1 MLKSFVILI
10 LIFFVARAGQANEF
24 PLECIRFSLEKSF
37 SSIPVGTKSDYFVKC
52 STEKSEPQRGQ
63 VRPRYSEYEIKE
75 LHQAFVAITDCLNVE
90 PQLIFPK
97 LMMES
102 GFHVQIQSPG
112 GDAGIG
118 QLTAKAI
125 GDVDSN
131 LAIYKKMIYE
141 STKPSCRWI
150 RARTQSRA
158 SFWQPSLGKSK
169 CTVMARQNNPLKNLL
184 YTVIFHKLNQGYV
197 NTKFEEKNIAG
208 LLQEAGY
215 PGTDF
220 TSIKRILV
228 ALGYN
233 TGGSTA
239 VRNLQDYLF
248 SRIDFIQRKKL
259 EFNIDPKMV
268 GYVTASDFDFTVGLK
283 SFNDR
288 KAELKMALQLQ
299 NPNLTD
305 IELDAGVQ
313 RLLRNTSISQYS
325 FPEWLKV
332 WQSHGG
338 PGYVSNLVGFSQRL
352 DQKFG
357 PGLCSDASRFQLWG
371 D

>member
-1 MLKSFVILI
+1 MMKSSVILI
-10 LIFFVARAGQANEF
+10 LILFVGLAAKAGEF
-24 PLECIRFSLEKSF
+24 PLECIRFSLDESF
-37 SSIPVGTKSDYFVKC
+37 SRIPVGARSDYFVKC
-52 STEKSEPQRGQ
+52 SSEKAEPQRGQ
-63 VRPRYSEYEIKE
+63 ARPRYSEYEIKE
-75 LHQAFVAITDCLNVE
+75 LHQSFLAITDCLDVE
-90 PQLIFPK
+90 PQSIFPK

-102 GFHVQIQSPG
+102 GFHVQIQSLG

-118 QLTAKAI
+118 QLTSKAI
-125 GDVDSN
+125 GDVDAN
-131 LAIYKKMIYE
+131 LATYKKMIYE

-150 RARTQSRA
+150 RARTQSRN

-169 CTVMARQNNPLKNLL
+169 CMVMARPNNPLKNLL

-197 NTKFEEKNIAG
+197 NNKFEEKNIAG
-208 LLQEAGY
+208 LLKEAGY

-220 TSIKRILV
+220 TALKRILV

-248 SRIDFIQRKKL
+248 SRIDFIQRKKM
-259 EFNIDPKMV
+259 EFNV
-268 GYVTASDFDFTVGLK
+268 GARTVGEVTAFDFDFTIGLQA
-283 SFNDR
+283 FNDR
-288 KAELKMALQLQ
+288 KAELKNALQQQ
-299 NPNLTD
+299 NLKLTD
-305 IELDAGVQ
+305 VELDAGVQ
-313 RLLRNTSISQYS
+313 RLLRNTSVSQYS

-338 PGYVSNLVGFSQRL
+338 PGYVSSLVGFSLRL

-357 PGLCSDASRFQLWG
+357 AGVCSNARSFQLWRE
-371 D
+371 